1 MILDKLLTLSAASI
15 SSFTKGTQQS
25 QLRRVASSSGSV
37 GCAVLTLLKKLLPWL
52 HQVLVA
58 AHSDLLFGCWGF
70 SLVVAQT
77 PEQVDSVAVACRLS
91 CPTACGILGP

>member
-58 AHSDLLFGCWGF
+58 ARRVFVVVPLECVGS
-70 SLVVAQT
+70 VVAVSG
-77 PEQVDSVAVACRLS
+77 PS
-91 CPTACGILGP
+91 CSAPCGILVP